1 MNRHLTLEQKI
12 FYIMAFIGGSMAGFA
27 TLRTGV
33 LGSAQTS
40 NLAEL
45 AIAIVGGDLY
55 HITLRV
61 IAMILYAFG
70 VAIPRI
76 IIKRTTLNVKIISV
90 IVDILG
96 IILLGFM
103 PEHLNAVVALWPIF
117 FIMSFQWNSFPGGR
131 GYVSAS
137 IFSTN
142 NFRQAVT
149 GITDYFL
156 DKNPESVDRSL
167 FFTGTLI
174 SFHLGVMLSCIL
186 IRSFGFKTVWAFILP
201 ALFAVPLIRKEQQQS
216 ALAKKA

>member
-1 MNRHLTLEQKI
+1 
-12 FYIMAFIGGSMAGFA
+12 MAFIGGSMAGFA

-117 FIMSFQWNSFPGGR
+117 FIMSFQWNSFPGAR

-156 DKNPESVDRSL
+156 DKNPESVDRAL

-186 IRSFGFKTVWAFILP
+186 IRSFGFKTVWPLYSQHYLQYRSSEKSSSKAHLQKKHNTTNNI
-201 ALFAVPLIRKEQQQS
+201 FA
-216 ALAKKA
+216 

>member
-1 MNRHLTLEQKI
+1 MGKYFTLEQKI

-76 IIKRTTLNVKIISV
+76 IIKRTSLNVKTVSV
-90 IVDILG
+90 IVDIAG

-117 FIMSFQWNSFPGGR
+117 FIMSFQWNSFPGAR
-131 GYVSAS
+131 GFVSAS

-149 GITDYFL
+149 GLTDYIL
-156 DKNPESVDRSL
+156 DKNAESVDRAL
-167 FFTGTLI
+167 FFTGTLV

-186 IRSFGFKTVWAFILP
+186 IQSFGFETVWFFISP
-201 ALFAVPLIRKEQQQS
+201 ALIALPLIRKEQLQNTAVKQ
-216 ALAKKA
+216 A